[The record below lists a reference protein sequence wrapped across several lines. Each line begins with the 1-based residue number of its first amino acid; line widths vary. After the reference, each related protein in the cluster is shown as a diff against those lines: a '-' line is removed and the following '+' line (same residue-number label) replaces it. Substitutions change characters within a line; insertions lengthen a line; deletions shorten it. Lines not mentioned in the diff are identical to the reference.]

1 MADFNENLMANY
13 DSKPTKAKRLS
24 SLLALVLDGSRL
36 DGVVLRRPNGSLQVQ
51 QTFSGSLSLDPLT
64 ADPELVGREI
74 RNLLDGAGVRERNC
88 VFALPLKWI
97 LTSHVDLPPL
107 PEDDI
112 PGFLQLEAERGFHA
126 DVSTLNFAASRSKL
140 AGGKEHAL
148 LVGVPRTHLVRL

>member
-1 MADFNENLMANY
+1 MEN
-13 DSKPTKAKRLS
+13 SKSKIVKSKRLS
-24 SLLALVLDGSRL
+24 SVLGLVQDGSRL
-36 DGVVLRRPNGSLQVQ
+36 DGVVLRRPNGTLQVQ
-51 QTFSGSLSLDPLT
+51 QTFSVSLSLDPLT

-74 RNLLDGAGVRERNC
+74 RNHLDSAGVRERNC

-97 LTSHVDLPPL
+97 LTSHADVPPL

-126 DVSTLNFAASRSKL
+126 DVSTLNFAASRSKS

-148 LVGVPRTHLVRL
+148 L